1 MHGFSLR
8 LTFLALLASAA
19 LAQQAPETTPAG
31 DTVNEQQKTTQTKKF
46 APKKKIYHNAD
57 LASPEAKPEAD
68 KDSPANPVS
77 SSATAKAGAAST
89 PAAPAASR
97 PGKTSRPEAE
107 TNRSSVFDAPK
118 DNSPDVIVIPAG
130 TKIQVDILDG
140 KVTVPVRVGW
150 ATPIPA
156 LTKVA
161 VEISVPY
168 YPVYGTYYRASVPY
182 YNDLYSAEVAQLT
195 SVTLDGTRYDL
206 QTDQIPVMAG
216 SEATFTLQADLTL
229 KP

>member
-31 DTVNEQQKTTQTKKF
+31 DTVNEQQKTTPTKKL
-46 APKKKIYHNAD
+46 ATKKKIYHNSD
-57 LASPEAKPEAD
+57 LASPGTKPEAD
-68 KDSPANPVS
+68 SPTNVVSGSTAVNNGDS
-77 SSATAKAGAAST
+77 ST
-89 PAAPAASR
+89 PVAPAAGSSE
-97 PGKTSRPEAE
+97 KTSRPEAE
-107 TNRSSVFDAPK
+107 TTRSSVLDARK
-118 DNSPDVIVIPAG
+118 DNAPDVIVVPAG
-130 TKIQVDILDG
+130 TRIQVNILDG

-168 YPVYGTYYRASVPY
+168 YPVYGPYYPASVPY
-182 YNDLYSAEVAQLT
+182 YNNLYSAEVAQLT
-195 SVTLDGTRYDL
+195 AVTLDGIRYDL
-206 QTDQIPVMAG
+206 QTDQIPVLG
-216 SEATFTLQADLTL
+216 SEATFTLLNDLTL
-229 KP
+229 KR

>member
-8 LTFLALLASAA
+8 LMFLALLASAA
-19 LAQQAPETTPAG
+19 LAQQAAESTLAG
-31 DTVNEQQKTTQTKKF
+31 DTVNQQQKTTQTKKL

-57 LASPEAKPEAD
+57 LASPGTKPEAD
-68 KDSPANPVS
+68 SPTNAVSGDAAVNTGDS
-77 SSATAKAGAAST
+77 ST
-89 PAAPAASR
+89 PVAPAAGSSE
-97 PGKTSRPEAE
+97 KKNRPEAE
-107 TNRSSVFDAPK
+107 PTRSSVLDAPK
-118 DNSPDVIVIPAG
+118 ENAPDVIVVPAG
-130 TKIQVDILDG
+130 TRIQVNILDG
-140 KVTVPVRVGW
+140 QVTVPVRVGW

-168 YPVYGTYYRASVPY
+168 YPVYGPYYPGSVPY
-182 YNDLYSAEVAQLT
+182 YNNPYSAQVAQLT
-195 SVTLDGTRYDL
+195 AVTLDGTRYDL

-229 KP
+229 KR